1 MFPIFTLLRI
11 VFPVVAVIMVI
22 ITVILAINGSKKLQ
36 NRAECTGTI
45 VGFYKDT
52 TAMMRNDY
60 ETYRISPI
68 VSYTVNGKTYE
79 IKGNYYDTT
88 MKEGKQVTLLYE
100 LDDPAKATIKTGVWL
115 GPVITGGIALLFI
128 ILSIAFTV
136 VKNMGLI

>member
-11 VFPVVAVIMVI
+11 VFPIVTVIMLV
-22 ITVILAINGSKKLQ
+22 ITVILGINGAKKLQ
-36 NRAECTGTI
+36 HRAECTGTI

-68 VSYTVNGKTYE
+68 ISYTVNGKTYE

-115 GPVITGGIALLFI
+115 GPVITGAIALLFA